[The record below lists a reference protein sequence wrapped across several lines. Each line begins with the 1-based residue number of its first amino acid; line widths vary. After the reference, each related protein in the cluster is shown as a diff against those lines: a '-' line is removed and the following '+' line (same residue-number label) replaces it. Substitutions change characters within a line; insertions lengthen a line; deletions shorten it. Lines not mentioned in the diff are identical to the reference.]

1 MSKDKAA
8 KALKKKKIQTGEI
21 QAGRNQASKIQAGEI
36 QMGGVQKIEA
46 DYGILEEYKTL
57 RNEIQGYIDASNQIY
72 MFIFTAVSA
81 IYLLAYYNHDASFYL
96 ITFFVLLLTKCRLIF
111 YHESM
116 IRIGEYIASYIEPKV
131 PGLNWETKT
140 RGLKYEMNEHSVSY
154 LLAELHYFSYTI
166 MSLMTVI
173 ILWES
178 GGWREY
184 EKCSQIIMWCAI
196 GITSLIIIILDCG
209 MRLRTSKMRDN
220 YQKKWEERRDD
231 FPR

>member
-96 ITFFVLLLTKCRLIF
+96 ITFFVFGEAVVLKKLLCG
-111 YHESM
+111 H
-116 IRIGEYIASYIEPKV
+116 GE
-131 PGLNWETKT
+131 
-140 RGLKYEMNEHSVSY
+140 
-154 LLAELHYFSYTI
+154 
-166 MSLMTVI
+166 
-173 ILWES
+173 
-178 GGWREY
+178 
-184 EKCSQIIMWCAI
+184 
-196 GITSLIIIILDCG
+196 
-209 MRLRTSKMRDN
+209 
-220 YQKKWEERRDD
+220 
-231 FPR
+231 